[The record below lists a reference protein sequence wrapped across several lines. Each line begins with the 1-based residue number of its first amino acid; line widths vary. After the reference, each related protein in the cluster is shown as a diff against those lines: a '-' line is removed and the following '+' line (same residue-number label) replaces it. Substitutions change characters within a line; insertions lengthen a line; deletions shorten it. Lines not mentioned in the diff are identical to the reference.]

1 MTFIE
6 TIEHFQIIP
15 NFHPIFVHFTVALVS
30 IAFILHGLAYL
41 GSYRASIKDASW
53 LREIAVTG
61 RWCLWLAMLFA
72 VLTVLAGLQAY
83 FTVLHNEA
91 GHEAMQ
97 IHRNSALISLV
108 LILLTG
114 SVSIKRFIKKQR
126 LSLPFMILFAVT
138 QLSVLTTAYLGA
150 EVVFRYGV
158 GVIAAQTPDMAEGH
172 HHHDM
177 SDMPGM

>member
-1 MTFIE
+1 MTFME
-6 TIEHFQIIP
+6 TVEHFQIIP
-15 NFHPIFVHFTVALVS
+15 NIHPIFVHFTVALVS

-41 GSYRASIKDASW
+41 GSFRASIKEASW
-53 LREIAVTG
+53 LKEIAVTG
-61 RWCLWLAMLFA
+61 RWCLWLAMVFV

-97 IHRNSALISLV
+97 IHRNAALISLL

-114 SVSIKRFIKKQR
+114 CVSIKRFIKKQSI
-126 LSLPFMILFAVT
+126 SLAFMILFGLT
-138 QLSVLTTAYLGA
+138 QVSVLTTAYLGA

-158 GVIAAQTPDMAEGH
+158 GVIAAQTPDMMEGH
-172 HHHDM
+172 HHQ
-177 SDMPGM
+177 DMPDMAGM